1 MTNLQLFWKK
11 VSYENSK
18 NSAQS
23 KLEVYGVVYILV
35 TFRSKNVMC
44 HRKVVAK
51 KGIMLGKLTDL

>member
-35 TFRSKNVMC
+35 TFRSENVMC
-44 HRKVVAK
+44 HR
-51 KGIMLGKLTDL
+51 LTDL